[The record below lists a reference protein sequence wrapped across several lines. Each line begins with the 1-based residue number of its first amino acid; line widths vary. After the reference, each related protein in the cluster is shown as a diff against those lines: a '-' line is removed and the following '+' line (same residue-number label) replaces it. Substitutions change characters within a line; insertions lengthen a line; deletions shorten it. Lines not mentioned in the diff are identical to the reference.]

1 MFQTGSMTAAGALM
15 GVTQPAVSR
24 LVRDFEAEIKI
35 PLFDR
40 KGGRI
45 SATPDAVALYQEVQ
59 RSFHGLDRVARA
71 AAELGRRRGVAT
83 DRGLGSAVVLL
94 LAASHRPL
102 SRRVA

>member
-1 MFQTGSMTAAGALM
+1 MRLNHRQVEAFRAVFQTGSMTAAGALM

-45 SATPDAVALYQEVQ
+45 SATPMPS
-59 RSFHGLDRVARA
+59 RSIRRFSAASMGSIAWPAPPLSLGGA
-71 AAELGRRRGVAT
+71 AAASY
-83 DRGLGSAVVLL
+83 GS
-94 LAASHRPL
+94 RP
-102 SRRVA
+102 R